1 MSTQN
6 LKEIEEEIQKIENE
20 LRQIN
25 PKDDIFKSKEALN
38 DLDELIG
45 NLNDKFIEIKN
56 EKEEEIKQ
64 RKDSNYKVPL
74 LGEYNEIY
82 IKFTKLKNQYYKMVD
97 DVSTNYEQ
105 KALFDNY
112 QKEMELKKV
121 AVDQIEE
128 LKIQDKLLGGIY

>member
-6 LKEIEEEIQKIENE
+6 LKEIEEEIDKIENE

-25 PKDDIFKSKEALN
+25 PKDDIFKSREALN
-38 DLDELIG
+38 ELEQLIG
-45 NLNDKFIEIKN
+45 NLNDKFIKIKN

-82 IKFTKLKNQYYKMVD
+82 IKFT
-97 DVSTNYEQ
+97 S
-105 KALFDNY
+105 
-112 QKEMELKKV
+112 
-121 AVDQIEE
+121 
-128 LKIQDKLLGGIY
+128 